1 MYVSYSRY
9 FPQTRREAS
18 QGDLISPGYAF
29 LERGGFIRSAGVAGI
44 YNLLPLGW
52 RVHRKVCDVIFE
64 VMEENGVLNVTLP
77 ILQPK
82 ELWEQTGRWP
92 AYVASKTMFRTR
104 DEHRGTEF
112 GLAPTAEEMVTALVA
127 GDVKSWR
134 ELPLQLHQ
142 IGPKFRDE
150 IRPRLGLLRGR
161 EFVMSDA
168 YSFDRDEAGMRASFE
183 LYRKIYREIFRRVGL
198 RDVIDVE
205 ADSGAIGGQGSAEFM
220 ALNEAGE
227 DTLLNCLDPECG
239 YGANAE
245 KADSRYLEVENDE
258 DPRASRR
265 VPTPDV
271 RTVEELQQQFPEV
284 DAAQMVKTLI
294 FAAGGEDEGGDRDLI
309 AVCIRGDLEVN
320 EVKLTNEVEETITPA
335 SSEEIERATGAPVGF
350 AGPIDLKG
358 VKQLYFDRSTQGMTN
373 FLCGAN
379 EEDVHVL
386 DVNFGTDV
394 AEPERFIDVHLARG
408 GDGCPKCGTELV
420 ESRGI
425 ELGHVFMLQRG
436 YADALGATFTDE
448 AGQEAVMWMG
458 CYGIG
463 TTRLVQAIAEQF
475 HDENGLIWP
484 DAVAPFNIHV
494 VVTRAEDPDQIR
506 VLGQVADVLDRAG
519 RTALV
524 DDRSVSPGVKFKD
537 ADLLGCPLRIT
548 VGRSASEG
556 TVELRDR
563 ATGDTNT
570 LSVDLLGEMLESAA
584 TTGTSS

>member
-1 MYVSYSRY
+1 MYSSYSRY

-18 QGDLISPGYAF
+18 QSDQTSPGYAF
-29 LERGGFIRSAGVAGI
+29 LERGGFIRSAHAAGV
-44 YNLLPLGW
+44 YSLLPLGW
-52 RVHRKVCDVIFE
+52 RVHRKVCDVIFS

-82 ELWEQTGRWP
+82 ELWERTGRWP
-92 AYVASKTMFRTR
+92 SYVESKTMFRTR
-104 DEHRGTEF
+104 DEHKGTEF

-127 GDVKSWR
+127 GDVRSWR

-150 IRPRLGLLRGR
+150 IRPRSGLLRGR

-168 YSFDRDEAGMRASFE
+168 YSFDRDEAGMRESFE
-183 LYRKIYREIFRRVGL
+183 LYREIYREIFHRVGL
-198 RDVIDVE
+198 RDVISVQ

-227 DTLLNCLDPECG
+227 DTLLNCPSCG

-245 KADSRYLEVENDE
+245 KADSRYAEVASDE
-258 DPRASRR
+258 ASRPSRR
-265 VPTPDV
+265 VPTPDI
-271 RTVEELQQQFPEV
+271 RTVEELQRQFPEIH
-284 DAAQMVKTLI
+284 AGQMVKTLI
-294 FAAGGEDEGGDRDLI
+294 FALGGKREGRDLI

-320 EVKLTNEVEETITPA
+320 EVKLTNEVEETIAPA
-335 SSEEIERATGAPVGF
+335 TNEEIEHATGAPVGF

-358 VKQLYFDRSTQGMTN
+358 VKQLYFDRSVQGMTN

-386 DVNFGTDV
+386 DVNFGSDIT
-394 AEPERFIDVHLARG
+394 EPERFIDVHLARG

-425 ELGHVFMLQRG
+425 ELGHVFMLQQG
-436 YADALGATFTDE
+436 YADALRATFTDE
-448 AGQEAVMWMG
+448 DGHEAVMWMG

-484 DAVAPFNIHV
+484 DAVAPFDIHV
-494 VVTRAEDPDQIR
+494 VVTRPEDQAQIDLLR
-506 VLGQVADVLDRAG
+506 QVTGTLDSLQ
-519 RTALV
+519 RTVLV
-524 DDRSVSPGVKFKD
+524 DDRDVSPGVKFKD
-537 ADLLGCPLRIT
+537 ADLLGCPLRVT
-548 VGRSASEG
+548 VGRSAAEG
-556 TVELRDR
+556 TVELRHR
-563 ATGDTNT
+563 ASGETKTISINA
-570 LSVDLLGEMLESAA
+570 LGEIFGDADRGLLKTMA
-584 TTGTSS
+584 G

>member
-1 MYVSYSRY
+1 MHTSYSRY

-18 QGDLISPGYAF
+18 QSGQVSPGYAF
-29 LERGGFIRSAGVAGI
+29 LERGGFIRSADAAGI
-44 YNLLPLGW
+44 YSLLPLGW
-52 RVHRKVCDVIFE
+52 KVHRKVCDVIFD

-92 AYVASKTMFRTR
+92 AYVESKTMFRTR
-104 DEHRGTEF
+104 DEHKGTEF

-127 GDVKSWR
+127 GDVRSWR

-150 IRPRLGLLRGR
+150 IRPRSGLLRGR

-168 YSFDRDEAGMRASFE
+168 YSFDRDEAGMRESFE
-183 LYRKIYREIFRRVGL
+183 LYREIYREIFHRVGL
-198 RDVIDVE
+198 RDVISVQ

-227 DTLLNCLDPECG
+227 DTLLNCPNCG

-245 KADSRYLEVENDE
+245 KADSRYAEVAGDGA
-258 DPRASRR
+258 PRPSRR

-271 RTVEELQQQFPEV
+271 RTVEELQRQFPEIR
-284 DAAQMVKTLI
+284 AGQMVKTLI
-294 FAAGGEDEGGDRDLI
+294 FALGGQREDRDLI

-320 EVKLTNEVEETITPA
+320 EVKLTNEVEEAIAPA
-335 SSEEIERATGAPVGF
+335 TSEEIERATGAPVGF

-358 VKQLYFDRSTQGMTN
+358 VKHLFFDRSVQGMTN

-386 DVNFGTDV
+386 DVNFGSDIT
-394 AEPERFIDVHLARG
+394 EPERFIDVHLARG

-425 ELGHVFMLQRG
+425 ELGHVFMLQQG
-436 YADALGATFTDE
+436 YADALRATFTDE
-448 AGQEAVMWMG
+448 DGHEVVMWMG

-484 DAVAPFNIHV
+484 DAVAPFDVHV
-494 VVTRAEDPDQIR
+494 VVTRPEDPAQIDLLR
-506 VLGQVADVLDRAG
+506 QVADTLNSLR

-524 DDRSVSPGVKFKD
+524 DDRDVSPGVKFKD
-537 ADLLGCPLRIT
+537 ADLLGCPSRIT
-548 VGRSASEG
+548 VGRSAAEG

-563 ATGDTNT
+563 ASGETKTISIDAFDNMFGDAP
-570 LSVDLLGEMLESAA
+570 AA
-584 TTGTSS
+584 D

>member
-1 MYVSYSRY
+1 MHVSYSKY

-18 QGDLISPGYAF
+18 RGDLISTGYDY
-29 LERGGFIRSAGVAGI
+29 LERGGFIRSTGAAGVFS
-44 YNLLPLGW
+44 LLPLGW

-64 VMEENGVLNVTLP
+64 VMEENGVMNLSLP

-82 ELWEQTGRWP
+82 ELWEKTGRWST
-92 AYVASKTMFRTR
+92 YVSSKTMFRTR
-104 DEHRGTEF
+104 DEHKGGEF

-127 GDVKSWR
+127 GEVKSWR

-183 LYRKIYREIFRRVGL
+183 LYREIYREIFQRVGL
-198 RDVIDVE
+198 RDVVSVQ

-227 DTLLNCLDPECG
+227 DTLLNCRECG

-245 KADSRYLEVENDE
+245 KADSRYPETAAAGP
-258 DPRASRR
+258 PRPSRR

-271 RTVEELQQQFPEV
+271 RTVEQLQEQFPEIP
-284 DAAQMVKTLI
+284 ATQMVKTLI
-294 FAAGGEDEGGDRDLI
+294 FAVGDGTGSSRDLI

-320 EVKLTNEVEETITPA
+320 EVKLTNEVEETIAPA
-335 SSEEIERATGAPVGF
+335 TSEEIEQATGAPVGF
-350 AGPIDLKG
+350 AGPIDLRG
-358 VKQLYFDRSTQGMTN
+358 VRQSYFDRSVEGMVN

-386 DVNFGTDV
+386 DVNIGVDV
-394 AEPERFIDVHLARG
+394 ERPPRYIDVHLAKG
-408 GDGCPKCGTELV
+408 GDGCPQCGGELV

-425 ELGHVFMLQRG
+425 ELGHVFMLQCG
-436 YADALGATFTDE
+436 YAHALGATYTDE
-448 AGQEAVMWMG
+448 DGREQVMWMG

-463 TTRLVQAIAEQF
+463 TTRLLQAIAEQCN
-475 HDENGLIWP
+475 DESGLVWP
-484 DAVAPFNIHV
+484 AAVAPFDVHL
-494 VVTRAEDPDQIR
+494 VVTRSDDPVQVELSKQVTDAIDA
-506 VLGQVADVLDRAG
+506 LGLA
-519 RTALV
+519 ALV
-524 DDRSVSPGVKFKD
+524 DDRNVSPGVKFKD
-537 ADLLGCPLRIT
+537 ADLLGCPLRVT
-548 VGRSASEG
+548 VGRTAAEG
-556 TVELRDR
+556 VVETRDR
-563 ATGDTNT
+563 ASGATNT
-570 LSVDLLGEMLESAA
+570 VTVEELKEMFASAPLGVAS
-584 TTGTSS
+584 